1 MAKIVK
7 KKRKLKIHNLINC
20 IFLASLCLYFGGT
33 FFLKAY
39 NITLNKQLTKI
50 RIQNEEEQKELQT
63 LRLEVAK
70 YTERDYL
77 MSVCAEYGVDLSFDS
92 DRITYITVQE

>member
-7 KKRKLKIHNLINC
+7 KKRKLKIHNLVNLVLGI
-20 IFLASLCLYFGGT
+20 SLCLYFGGT

-39 NITLNKQLTKI
+39 NITLNKQLTNL
-50 RIQNEEEQKELQT
+50 RLQNEEDQKELQT

-77 MSVCAEYGVDLSFDS
+77 MSVCAQYGVDLSFDS
-92 DRITYITVQE
+92 DRITYITVEE